1 MNKQELIKAV
11 AENAGMTIAHARIA
25 VETTLGEIIKG
36 TSEGDCKVV
45 VQGFGTFTKETRAG
59 RMGRNPKTGAPV
71 EILAK
76 EVVKFKAKFDI

>member
-36 TSEGDCKVV
+36 VQEGEKVV
-45 VQGFGTFTKETRAG
+45 IQGFGSFTTVEKSA
-59 RMGRNPKTGAPV
+59 RMGRNPKTGEPV
-71 EILAK
+71 AIAAK
-76 EVVKFKAKFDI
+76 TSVKFKSSIVIE